1 MTTTQHAGHKI
12 KVLCVDD
19 SALVRSL
26 MTEIIN
32 SQPDMHVCATA
43 PDPLVAR
50 ELIKQHNPDVLTLDV
65 EMPRM
70 DGLDFLEKLM
80 RLRPMPVVMVS
91 SLTERGSEIALRAL
105 ELGAIDFVT
114 KPRLGVRDGLLNY
127 TELIAGKIRTAASAR
142 LLPGRHAAAP
152 RPGGDAPHESL
163 LRSPLLSTEKLI
175 IIGASTGGTEA
186 IREVLQP
193 LPPDSPA
200 VMIAQHMPAGF
211 TRSFAQRLD
220 GLCRI
225 NVKEAEHGERV
236 LPGYAYIA
244 PGGFHLSLARSG
256 ANYVAHLDQEPPVN
270 RHRPSIDVLFD
281 SAAKHAGKN
290 AIGIILTGMGRDG
303 AEGLLRMK
311 RAGAH
316 TLAQDEASCVVF
328 GMPREAI
335 ALGAV
340 DDVSP
345 LSEVSRR
352 VMAHL
357 RTFGE
362 RANRV

>member
-1 MTTTQHAGHKI
+1 MSVKKI

-19 SALVRSL
+19 SALIRSV

-32 SQPDMHVCATA
+32 SQSDMTVVGTA
-43 PDPLVAR
+43 ADPLVAR
-50 ELIKQHNPDVLTLDV
+50 DLIKVTNPDVLTLDV

-70 DGLDFLEKLM
+70 DGLEFLEKLM

-114 KPRLGVRDGLLNY
+114 KPRLGVRDGLLTY
-127 TELIAGKIRTAASAR
+127 TELIAGKIRTAANAR
-142 LLPGRHAAAP
+142 LLPSRHAAAAKATA
-152 RPGGDAPHESL
+152 DAPQESL

-193 LPPDSPA
+193 LPPDSPG

-281 SAAKHAGKN
+281 SAARHAGKN
-290 AIGIILTGMGRDG
+290 AIGIILTGMGKDG

-328 GMPREAI
+328 GMPKEAI

-340 DDVSP
+340 DEVSP

-352 VMAHL
+352 VLAHL

-362 RANRV
+362 RTNRV

>member
-1 MTTTQHAGHKI
+1 MKKI

-19 SALVRSL
+19 SALVRNL

-32 SQPDMHVCATA
+32 SQSDMEVVATA

-91 SLTERGSEIALRAL
+91 SLTERGGEITLRAL

-114 KPRLGVRDGLLNY
+114 KPKLGIRDGLLEY
-127 TELIAGKIRTAASAR
+127 TEVIADKIRAASRARLRPISAASKTVARPAASASSS
-142 LLPGRHAAAP
+142 
-152 RPGGDAPHESL
+152 RPWS
-163 LRSPLLSTEKLI
+163 SSEKLV

-200 VMIAQHMPAGF
+200 VLITQHMPAGF

-220 GLCRI
+220 TLCAVTVR
-225 NVKEAEHGERV
+225 EATHGERV
-236 LPGYAYIA
+236 LPGHVYLA
-244 PGGFHLSLARSG
+244 PGGDTHMRLGRSG
-256 ANYVAHLDQEPPVN
+256 ANYIVELEHSDPVN
-270 RHRPSIDVLFD
+270 RHRPSVDVLFN
-281 SAAKHAGKN
+281 SAAAAAGKN
-290 AIGIILTGMGRDG
+290 AIGVILTGMGKDG
-303 AEGLLRMK
+303 AAGLLAMK
-311 RAGAH
+311 KAGAH
-316 TLAQDEASCVVF
+316 TIAQDEASCVVF

-335 ALGAV
+335 ALGAA
-340 DDVSP
+340 D
-345 LSEVSRR
+345 EVVTLLAISD
-352 VMAHL
+352 HIL
-357 RTFGE
+357 
-362 RANRV
+362 NRLGDRGHRI

>member
-1 MTTTQHAGHKI
+1 
-12 KVLCVDD
+12 
-19 SALVRSL
+19 
-26 MTEIIN
+26 
-32 SQPDMHVCATA
+32 
-43 PDPLVAR
+43 
-50 ELIKQHNPDVLTLDV
+50 
-65 EMPRM
+65 
-70 DGLDFLEKLM
+70 M

-127 TELIAGKIRTAASAR
+127 TELITGKIRTAFGAR
-142 LLPGRHAAAP
+142 LLPARHGTAARAAAE
-152 RPGGDAPHESL
+152 APQEAL

-200 VMIAQHMPAGF
+200 VLIAQHMPPGF

-225 NVKEAEHGERV
+225 HVKEAEHGERV

-244 PGGFHLSLARSG
+244 PGGYHLSLARSG

-281 SAAKHAGKN
+281 SVARHAGKN
-290 AIGIILTGMGRDG
+290 AIGMILTGMGKDG

-316 TLAQDEASCVVF
+316 TLAQDEASCVVY
-328 GMPREAI
+328 GMPREAV

-340 DDVSP
+340 DEVSP
-345 LSEVSRR
+345 LNEICRR
-352 VMAHL
+352 VLAHL

-362 RANRV
+362 HTNRV